1 MITTPYA
8 TLREALGKEPD
19 WQPDWAQRLEVRRHD
34 DTTVYVAHPDR
45 IDTQAIDDL
54 NQLQETGWQIIIDTQ
69 RLNRVRVS
77 LWQ

>member
-34 DTTVYVAHPDR
+34 DTTNYIAHPDR
-45 IDTQAIDDL
+45 IGTDALTELHELANAGWNVTIDS
-54 NQLQETGWQIIIDTQ
+54 Q
-69 RLNRVRVS
+69 RLNRIRIN